1 MKNILT
7 VAVSVVLL
15 LLAFLFIPKTQ
26 VNYDM
31 TKYLPSDS
39 NTHLGI
45 EILEA
50 EFGSESMIEI
60 MVVGIAPEALIAIN
74 LELSE
79 IEHVSNVVWLDDY
92 VDLQMVPIEFIDPSI
107 LNQFYVEGDALI
119 TILLDIDAY
128 DVAIDELIP
137 QIEDVFADYTIHM
150 RGEALENREARMI
163 ASQETVKIMI
173 LIIPILLLLLLLSSH
188 AWIEPLLIVITLGLA
203 VLFNVVTNG
212 LLPNVSFITQ
222 TMSLALQVA
231 LSIDYALFLIHRY
244 YEERLMH
251 DAKASSKLA
260 FVHAVRPITI
270 SALTTIAGFAALIFM
285 RFTIGL
291 DIALVLSKGILFSY
305 LMTITVL
312 PVLLQWFDPL
322 IMKTRHKVFFP
333 TFRPL
338 VKFQIKAKYFL
349 FALLIGLMIFGYIVQ
364 TKTEFLYGQNISTDE
379 SSLVNSDRATIDE
392 TFGANHQWVI
402 IVPNDDV
409 LGEVALV
416 ASLQGHDAIDAVN
429 ALVLQADPSVP
440 RSLLPAGL
448 VSYYVGERY
457 SRIMVKTSLYEEN
470 EALFTVTEEINA
482 LVSTH
487 YDEYYLI
494 GQAQAISDIRL
505 SIEDQGIWIM
515 LLTILAVGLIVGLI
529 FRSYKIPL
537 ILIGIILSA
546 IWLNMSLL
554 VIEGVQ
560 ILYIGY
566 LIVMSIQLG
575 ATIDYAVLL
584 TDRYLEERKIHD
596 KKEAMSIAFT
606 KSSVSIMISGIILTI
621 VGFVEGWFSKI
632 DAVIKIGNLLG
643 RGAFI
648 SLFMIL
654 FFLPAVLLVFDRFI
668 IKKPPV
674 EN

>member
-7 VAVSVVLL
+7 VVVSVLLL
-15 LLAFLFIPKTQ
+15 LLAFLFIPKTD

-39 NTHLGI
+39 NTSLGI

-79 IEHVSNVVWLDDY
+79 IEHVTNVVWLDDY
-92 VDLQMVPIEFIDPSI
+92 VDLEVVPLEFIDPLI
-107 LNQFYVEGDALI
+107 LNQFYIEGDALI
-119 TILLDIDAY
+119 TMLLDVDTY
-128 DVAIDELIP
+128 DVAIDAMIP
-137 QIEDVFADYTIHM
+137 QIEAALSDYAFHM
-150 RGEALENREARMI
+150 RGEALENREARLI
-163 ASQETVKIMI
+163 ASQETVKIMV

-188 AWIEPLLIVITLGLA
+188 AWVEPLLIVITLGLA

-212 LLPNVSFITQ
+212 LLANVSFITQ

-251 DAKASSKLA
+251 DAKESSVLA
-260 FVHAVRPITI
+260 FRHAFRPITI
-270 SALTTIAGFAALIFM
+270 SALTTVAGFAALTLM

-291 DIALVLSKGILFSY
+291 DIALVLSKGIIFSY
-305 LMTITVL
+305 LMTITIL

-333 TFRPL
+333 TFKPL

-349 FALLIGLMIFGYIVQ
+349 FAGLIGLMIFGYIVQ
-364 TKTEFLYGQNISTDE
+364 TKTGFLYGQNVSTDE

-409 LGEVALV
+409 LAEVSLV
-416 ASLQGHDAIDAVN
+416 ESLQGHEAIDAVN

-440 RSLLPAGL
+440 RSLLPVEL

-457 SRIMVKTSLYEEN
+457 SRIMVRTSLYEEN
-470 EALFTVTEEINA
+470 ETLFTVTEEINA

-487 YDEYYLI
+487 YDEYFLI

-515 LLTILAVGLIVGLI
+515 LLTVLAVGLIVGLI

-537 ILIGIILSA
+537 ILISIILSA

-554 VIEGVQ
+554 VIGGVQ

-584 TDRYLEERKIHD
+584 TDRYLEERKMRD
-596 KKEAMSIAFT
+596 KAEAMSVAFT

-621 VGFVEGWFSKI
+621 VGFAESWFSKI

-668 IKKPPV
+668 IKKTPV